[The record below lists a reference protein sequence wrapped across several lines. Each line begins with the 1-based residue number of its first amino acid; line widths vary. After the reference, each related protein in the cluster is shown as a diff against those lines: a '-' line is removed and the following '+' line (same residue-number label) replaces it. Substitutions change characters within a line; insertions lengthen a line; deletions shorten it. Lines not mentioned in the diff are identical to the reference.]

1 MPQRKCS
8 VKVAYYPEHFQG
20 SGSEASGGEDERL
33 EPEAE
38 RHECE
43 VRNMCLKECEV
54 PEPDLP
60 AGWAARNRWTE
71 NIQHAAEEAMLE
83 QEKNQSAIDDAD
95 ERKTKLEVHHVSS
108 SCAECQTTKTSVW
121 QTSREDA
128 TIIICNS
135 CYIKKYI
142 GPRKRAE
149 QASWFWPSSESPTS
163 PAMTPAMR
171 LWVYSRNDSHPDI
184 IFVIHVSRAVEAY
197 RVVMNSA
204 MLSPG
209 KFLGLPKLGDN
220 PDGMFLT
227 PHVFGT
233 PANAMKAVTKL
244 QCFPVLLRRKHCY
257 WKDLRHYHI
266 VCDQSFLN
274 QVCLALKP
282 LRGKARVR
290 IKAWASFTVADMGMP
305 DALDYNFPICCDEP
319 C

>member
-1 MPQRKCS
+1 MPRRKCY
-8 VKVAYYPEHFQG
+8 VKFAYYPEHFQG
-20 SGSEASGGEDERL
+20 SGSEASGGEDERMEL
-33 EPEAE
+33 EAE

-43 VRNMCLKECEV
+43 VRNTRLKQCEV

-60 AGWAARNRWTE
+60 AGWAARNQWTE
-71 NIQHAAEEAMLE
+71 NSQHAAEEAMIE
-83 QEKNQSAIDDAD
+83 QEKNQSALVDNAD
-95 ERKTKLEVHHVSS
+95 ERTMKLEVHNVYSP
-108 SCAECQTTKTSVW
+108 CAECQATKTDVW
-121 QTSREDA
+121 RHSREDV
-128 TIIICNS
+128 TIIICNT
-135 CYIKKYI
+135 CYINKYS
-142 GPRKRAE
+142 GPRKQAH

-163 PAMTPAMR
+163 PAMSM
-171 LWVYSRNDSHPDI
+171 WVSSRNNLHPAT

-197 RVVMNSA
+197 RVAMNSA

-209 KFLGLPKLGDN
+209 KFLGLPKSGDN

-227 PHVFGT
+227 PHVFGI

-244 QCFPVLLRRKHCY
+244 QCFPVLLRMKHWI
-257 WKDLRHYHI
+257 WKLLRHYHI

-290 IKAWASFTVADMGMP
+290 IKALASFNVADMEMP
-305 DALDYNFPICCDEP
+305 DALDYNFPLGFDEP